1 MQFWNW
7 DVQVGRGRVSFA
19 SVTEGWGG
27 RTQKFQCYTPA
38 AQGFGVTLR
47 IFILPATCRTKK
59 RHMETGQTF
68 FCLSVTK
75 TSVGGAG

>member
-38 AQGFGVTLR
+38 AQWFRRYVPNFYLASH
-47 IFILPATCRTKK
+47 L
-59 RHMETGQTF
+59 
-68 FCLSVTK
+68 
-75 TSVGGAG
+75 